1 MSAAEGTPNDPP
13 PSGGDEVTDEV
24 TGDGPEPAADLDEC
38 DLDECDLDEE
48 VNTVAGHLNA
58 LHARLVD
65 LTVTMIANP
74 RSWRGPGVHTPE
86 LFLAWRTGL
95 SARRARQIVAV
106 AERVHELP
114 HCIDAFRRGEL
125 SIDQMA
131 SIARRAPWWTDREI
145 CNLGRMLT
153 VSQLDRTLATYP
165 FPFHPHPDAPTPSDD
180 ERPSTD
186 DPAADDTTTGDQAT
200 DVQATDVPSPD
211 DPTTGDQATDDRVT
225 DEGSDS
231 NGTEPAPD
239 RPQPDRAPKD
249 RMWFGIGDDGRFRL
263 DLETDALTGKII
275 ETALREARDQLFQD
289 GHPDLEWPDAIREVC
304 ERSLDTISDPARRDR
319 FRIHVHLK
327 TDGQCCD
334 DRGWN
339 LPDAVRRYITCDG
352 LLTPTFIDGSIPIS
366 VGRTGRTIPQR
377 TRRLVMLRDG
387 GCAVPGCTQTHVLEI
402 HHIIH
407 WENGGP
413 TDTWNLITLCPH
425 HHRMHHKGELGI
437 SGNADDGTV
446 AFTDGNGAALRPTGA
461 KPKPPG
467 APPPPPPSRYI
478 HPLGERLDT
487 DYLYFREPNTGPSRA
502 A

>member
-1 MSAAEGTPNDPP
+1 MSAAEDTPNEPR
-13 PSGGDEVTDEV
+13 PSGTDEGA
-24 TGDGPEPAADLDEC
+24 GDGPASATEF
-38 DLDECDLDEE
+38 DLDEE
-48 VNTVAGHLNA
+48 VNVVAGHLNA

-74 RSWRGPGVHTPE
+74 RAWRGPGVHTPE
-86 LFLAWRTGL
+86 LFLAWRTGV
-95 SARRARQIVAV
+95 SARRAHQIVAI

-125 SIDQMA
+125 SVDQMA
-131 SIARRAPWWTDREI
+131 SIARRAPWWTDHEI

-153 VSQLDRTLATYP
+153 VRQLDRTLAKYP

-180 ERPSTD
+180 ERPGTD
-186 DPAADDTTTGDQAT
+186 NP
-200 DVQATDVPSPD
+200 
-211 DPTTGDQATDDRVT
+211 ATDDRS
-225 DEGSDS
+225 GSDAD
-231 NGTEPAPD
+231 GPGDDRPD
-239 RPQPDRAPKD
+239 RDDAEPGPAEPQPDRAAKD
-249 RMWFGIGDDGRFRL
+249 RMWFGVGDDGRFRL
-263 DLETDALTGKII
+263 NLETDPLTGKII
-275 ETALREARDQLFQD
+275 ETALREARDQLFHD

-339 LPDAVRRYITCDG
+339 LPDAIRRYITCDG

-387 GCAVPGCTQTHVLEI
+387 GCTIPGCTQTHVLEI

-437 SGNADDGTV
+437 SGNADDGTI
-446 AFTDGNGAALRPTGA
+446 AFTDHNGAPLRPTGA

-487 DYLYFREPNTGPSRA
+487 EYLYFREPNAGPTRA